1 MDAPPAASSQVKDM
15 LAKLVGF
22 DTTSRNSNLQLIDFV
37 EDYLA
42 GFGIAS
48 RRVFSD
54 EKDKANLFAT
64 IGPADAAGGV
74 VLSGHTDVVPVDG
87 QDWRTD
93 PFDLAEAGGRLWG
106 RGTCDMKGF
115 IAVALALVP
124 EFRALDLK
132 RPIHLAFSY
141 DEEVGCLGAPRLIEA
156 MTASLPPC
164 HAVIVGE
171 PTDMKAVGAH
181 RGIAAYETVITGRP
195 AHSSQPQEG
204 ANAIEA
210 AARLV
215 GYLTARQA
223 EMRDNPSPIETEFS
237 PPFATV
243 NVGMIE
249 GGTATN
255 IIAERCS
262 FRWGVRSATGGAG
275 EELRAGLDDFA
286 AGEILPAMRAVA
298 PEADVQTSFV
308 AGTPPLEMDAAS
320 AAAELVRTLTGQNEL
335 GSVAFAAE
343 AGLFAEAGVPAV
355 IMGPGSILQAH
366 KADEFVELSQLDE
379 CAGFLRKLADWC
391 AG

>member
-1 MDAPPAASSQVKDM
+1 MDAPAAASSRVKDM

-22 DTTSRNSNLQLIDFV
+22 DTTSRNSNLRLIDFV

-42 GFGIAS
+42 GFDIAS

-87 QDWRTD
+87 QDWHTD
-93 PFDLAEAGGRLWG
+93 PFDLAEADGRLWG

-115 IAVALALVP
+115 IAVALVLVP

-210 AARLV
+210 AARLI

-223 EMRDNPSPIETEFS
+223 EMRDNPSPIEAEFS

-255 IIAERCS
+255 IIAERCG

-275 EELRAGLDDFA
+275 EELRAGLGAFA
-286 AGEILPAMRAVA
+286 ADEILPAMRAVA

-308 AGTPPLEMDAAS
+308 VGTPPLVMDDGS
-320 AAAELVRTLTGQNEL
+320 AAAELVRMLTGQNEL

-343 AGLFAEAGVPAV
+343 AGQFAEAGIPAV

-379 CAGFLRKLADWC
+379 CVGFLRKLADWC

>member
-1 MDAPPAASSQVKDM
+1 MDAPAAASSQVKDM

-22 DTTSRNSNLQLIDFV
+22 DTTSRNSNLRLIDFV

-87 QDWRTD
+87 QDWHTD

-124 EFRALDLK
+124 EFGALDLK

-181 RGIAAYETVITGRP
+181 RGIAAYETVVTGRP

-204 ANAIEA
+204 VNAIEA
-210 AARLV
+210 AARLI
-215 GYLTARQA
+215 GYLTARQT
-223 EMRDNPSPIETEFS
+223 EMRDNPSPIEAEFS

-275 EELRAGLDDFA
+275 EELRAGLGAFA
-286 AGEILPAMRAVA
+286 SDEVLPAMRAVA
-298 PEADVQTSFV
+298 PEADVQTSLA
-308 AGTPPLEMDAAS
+308 AGTPPLVMDGGS

-343 AGLFAEAGVPAV
+343 AGQFAEAGIPAV

>member
-1 MDAPPAASSQVKDM
+1 MDAPAAASSQVKDM

-22 DTTSRNSNLQLIDFV
+22 DTTSRNSNLRLIDFV

-87 QDWRTD
+87 QDWHTD

-124 EFRALDLK
+124 EFGALDLK

-181 RGIAAYETVITGRP
+181 RGIAAYETVVTGRP

-210 AARLV
+210 TARLI
-215 GYLTARQA
+215 GYLTARQT
-223 EMRDNPSPIETEFS
+223 EMRDNPSPIEAEFS

-255 IIAERCS
+255 IIAEHCS

-275 EELRAGLDDFA
+275 EELRAGLGAFA
-286 AGEILPAMRAVA
+286 ADEVLPAMRAAA
-298 PEADVQTSFV
+298 PEADVQTSLA
-308 AGTPPLEMDAAS
+308 AGTPPLVMDGGS

-343 AGLFAEAGVPAV
+343 AGQFAEAGIPAV

-379 CAGFLRKLADWC
+379 CAGFLRKLANWC

>member
-1 MDAPPAASSQVKDM
+1 
-15 LAKLVGF
+15 
-22 DTTSRNSNLQLIDFV
+22 
-37 EDYLA
+37 
-42 GFGIAS
+42 
-48 RRVFSD
+48 
-54 EKDKANLFAT
+54 
-64 IGPADAAGGV
+64 
-74 VLSGHTDVVPVDG
+74 
-87 QDWRTD
+87 
-93 PFDLAEAGGRLWG
+93 
-106 RGTCDMKGF
+106 
-115 IAVALALVP
+115 
-124 EFRALDLK
+124 
-132 RPIHLAFSY
+132 
-141 DEEVGCLGAPRLIEA
+141 
-156 MTASLPPC
+156 
-164 HAVIVGE
+164 
-171 PTDMKAVGAH
+171 MKAVGAH

-210 AARLV
+210 AARLI

-223 EMRDNPSPIETEFS
+223 EMRDNPSPIEAEFS

-255 IIAERCS
+255 IIAEHCG

-275 EELRAGLDDFA
+275 EELRAGLDAFA
-286 AGEILPAMRAVA
+286 ADEILPASGGWRPRPMFRRPLSPARRRWRWTAVR
-298 PEADVQTSFV
+298 
-308 AGTPPLEMDAAS
+308 

-343 AGLFAEAGVPAV
+343 AGQFAEAGIPAV

-379 CAGFLRKLADWC
+379 CTGFLRKLAKWC